1 MPLRP
6 SIAIALLLCVSSG
19 CTHARE
25 PVIARPHAEIG
36 ESAVCNLPAEGQYPG
51 IEPPPEIAQAH
62 WFRSGTVPP
71 DFEPAAAVTC
81 DESFGPS
88 ITANLTTNFFEHQWE
103 GDFTAAVAKLNA
115 PSEGRRRDQGS
126 CPVASMA
133 PIEDLWLIDA
143 QGRIVRPSY
152 PVDECGFQQL
162 GGLVE
167 IEKLDEVRRTEHI
180 VSLTSDAVLQ
190 RIGCGTVRLTPTIGE
205 QHLVAER
212 YSVSGGICRYS
223 AEADGEVV
231 FAGATQLSESFGESF
246 AYLPRA
252 DACSEVARITV
263 GTTLTRAEP
272 GYTERIPVLIDVDGC
287 QRISIEGH
295 VPLQASPEI
304 VERVA

>member
-1 MPLRP
+1 MPLRR

-19 CTHARE
+19 CAHARE
-25 PVIARPHAEIG
+25 PAIARPHAEIG
-36 ESAVCNLPAEGQYPG
+36 ESAVCNLPDEGRFLG
-51 IEPPPEIAQAH
+51 IEPPPAIAQAH

-88 ITANLTTNFFEHQWE
+88 ITANLTTNFYEHRWE

-126 CPVASMA
+126 CPVASTVPLA
-133 PIEDLWLIDA
+133 DLWLIDA
-143 QGRIVRPSY
+143 RGRIVRPSY

-162 GGLVE
+162 RGLVE

-190 RIGCGTVRLTPTIGE
+190 RIGCGTIRLTPTIGE

-212 YSVSGGICRYS
+212 YWVSDGICRYT
-223 AEADGEVV
+223 AAAGGEVV

-246 AYLPRA
+246 EHLRRA
-252 DACSEVARITV
+252 DACSEVARTTV

-272 GYTERIPVLIDVDGC
+272 GYTEPIPVLIEVDGC
-287 QRISIEGH
+287 QRILIQGH
-295 VPLQASPEI
+295 VPLQASPQI
-304 VERVA
+304 IARVA